1 MKICASGRR
10 EEETLR
16 FVTSHSRFSLA
27 SLRNHAKNGAPEE
40 KTGQLLY
47 DRSEAEYDM
56 KNYIEKGVISHVLDL
71 HNSSYHSYQ
80 VSFIQN
86 SMMIN
91 FYLFKI

>member
-1 MKICASGRR
+1 MKICAQGRR

-16 FVTSHSRFSLA
+16 FVNSHSRFALT

-56 KNYIEKGVISHVLDL
+56 KNYIEKGVIRQILDL
-71 HNSSYHSYQ
+71 LIYSYHSYQ

-91 FYLFKI
+91 FYVFKI

>member
-1 MKICASGRR
+1 MKICAQGRR

-16 FVTSHSRFSLA
+16 FVNRHSRFALT

-56 KNYIEKGVISHVLDL
+56 KNYIEKGVISQTLDL
-71 HNSSYHSYQ
+71 LIYSYYSYQ

-91 FYLFKI
+91 FYVFKI